1 MKKLFFRLAA
11 APHLFGKC
19 MVIACFLGGTGSVA
33 WAFRI
38 LSRTGNDP
46 SGALTAA
53 LAFFGGELMLM
64 AGRDVFS
71 KKQSETNKPEG
82 F

>member
-1 MKKLFFRLAA
+1 
-11 APHLFGKC
+11 
-19 MVIACFLGGTGSVA
+19 MVIACLLGGTGSVA

-38 LSRTGNDP
+38 LSRTDNDP
-46 SGALTAA
+46 TGALTAA

-71 KKQSETNKPEG
+71 KKQTDNTKSEG